1 MVQEKENSPYLLGM
15 YYNKSRRHTVVIR
28 LLFLKVKQNKKE
40 RFFFFF
46 LKRSRKEEA
55 SAGRRISFNLKGK
68 DLFTIN
74 VELYF
79 LNRSLLMIDN
89 LNK

>member
-40 RFFFFF
+40 RFFFF
-46 LKRSRKEEA
+46 KRSRKEEA
-55 SAGRRISFNLKGK
+55 SAGRRLSFNLKGK

>member
-1 MVQEKENSPYLLGM
+1 MVQEKENSPHVLGM
-15 YYNKSRRHTVVIR
+15 YYNKSRRHTVIIR
-28 LLFLKVKQNKKE
+28 LLLKKVKTK
-40 RFFFFF
+40 RGVFFF
-46 LKRSRKEEA
+46 KRSRKEEA
-55 SAGRRISFNLKGK
+55 SAGRRLSFNLKGK

-89 LNK
+89 VNK